1 MPEVTKIGYFLTDLI
16 KKVDFWGDTVYM
28 QPYNLCGELYSRM
41 QCGTR
46 LSQKKSRH
54 SRTLN
59 VELGSSSNTRPATQ
73 VRLTGGRTPDL
84 RHRSGWV
91 MVKQSNTQPATQVRL
106 SGGGTPDL
114 RHRSGWV
121 MVKQSNTRPAT
132 QVRLSGGGTP
142 DPRHRSGGG
151 TPDPLHRSGSQRT
164 SHRRRSTRRDD
175 LDRCRATDI
184 RDPPLSH
191 TSSSHHPSLVDPRD
205 GIVL

>member
-16 KKVDFWGDTVYM
+16 KKVDFFGDTVYM

-54 SRTLN
+54 STTLN
-59 VELGSSSNTRPATQ
+59 VELGSSSNTR
-73 VRLTGGRTPDL
+73 
-84 RHRSGWV
+84 
-91 MVKQSNTQPATQVRL
+91 PATQVRL

-132 QVRLSGGGTP
+132 QVRLSDGQTVKHPTRDTGQVDWWWNSRPATQVRLSDGQTVKHP
-142 DPRHRSGGG
+142 TRDTGQVDWWSNSRPATQVRWRNTRPATQVRFAKNESPS
-151 TPDPLHRSGSQRT
+151 TKYTAWRSGS
-164 SHRRRSTRRDD
+164 
-175 LDRCRATDI
+175 
-184 RDPPLSH
+184 LS
-191 TSSSHHPSLVDPRD
+191 SDGHPWPTAVAHQ
-205 GIVL
+205 

>member
-16 KKVDFWGDTVYM
+16 KKVDFFGDTVYM

-54 SRTLN
+54 STTLN
-59 VELGSSSNTRPATQ
+59 VELGSS
-73 VRLTGGRTPDL
+73 
-84 RHRSGWV
+84 
-91 MVKQSNTQPATQVRL
+91 
-106 SGGGTPDL
+106 
-114 RHRSGWV
+114 
-121 MVKQSNTRPAT
+121 SNTRPAT

-142 DPRHRSGGG
+142 DPRHRSDGG
-151 TPDPLHRSGSQRT
+151 TPDPLHRSGLRRT
-164 SHRRRSTRRDD
+164 SRRRRSTRRDD